1 MLGSWE
7 WEGSLSREL
16 SLVSIYLHN
25 YLSVNGC
32 VAERRVEVTHG
43 HWAPGRTLAT
53 TPPTPPLGQHLGPL
67 PAKSCAFW
75 ALGSWKKKKK
85 SRTPSNEL
93 TWEWSRKVKAPD
105 PGVYFPFKG
114 KGQPVATST
123 CSHSWEVGK
132 KEGGGGKRYWG
143 HQGSEMPGGS
153 KCLRN
158 TIIRRCRIH
167 GSSTLSLNIAL
178 WLLAKW
184 CGYEMTI
191 NIAVC
196 LRQTEGG
203 VVGRER
209 RGQGKERGKL
219 HLSYESS
226 FIFRLNTS
234 LLRLT
239 FTFFFALKLL
249 KLQLPKTKKIYMYIS
264 TRARGINGQSG
275 P

>member
-1 MLGSWE
+1 
-7 WEGSLSREL
+7 
-16 SLVSIYLHN
+16 
-25 YLSVNGC
+25 
-32 VAERRVEVTHG
+32 
-43 HWAPGRTLAT
+43 
-53 TPPTPPLGQHLGPL
+53 
-67 PAKSCAFW
+67 
-75 ALGSWKKKKK
+75 
-85 SRTPSNEL
+85 
-93 TWEWSRKVKAPD
+93 
-105 PGVYFPFKG
+105 
-114 KGQPVATST
+114 
-123 CSHSWEVGK
+123 
-132 KEGGGGKRYWG
+132 
-143 HQGSEMPGGS
+143 
-153 KCLRN
+153 
-158 TIIRRCRIH
+158 
-167 GSSTLSLNIAL
+167 
-178 WLLAKW
+178 
-184 CGYEMTI
+184 MTI

-275 P
+275 PQAALISNNPCFSQNTFLSCRNSKNVKYFPHSCHRHFKSNFFELPRPIHLKKREGNS